1 MGQLS
6 TQTCKLINYSNFLP
20 TDFSREYCKE
30 IHFLISEFSLCVL
43 GGGGIGDWVGWGDM
57 LGKAADACVN
67 ACVYVCVCMS
77 ALIRDTA
84 SRGGR

>member
-43 GGGGIGDWVGWGDM
+43 GGGGIGWG
-57 LGKAADACVN
+57 GGCDACVN

-77 ALIRDTA
+77 TLIRDTA

>member
-43 GGGGIGDWVGWGDM
+43 GGGGIGVGGN
-57 LGKAADACVN
+57 AADACVN
-67 ACVYVCVCMS
+67 ACVYVCMHV
-77 ALIRDTA
+77 DFD
-84 SRGGR
+84 